1 LDPVN
6 AENRG
11 RRAVGA
17 FGRLKSGA
25 TRAAA
30 QTEMNGIAARPG
42 TADHDTNKDLA
53 AVRVETFNERFNG
66 GQIQTVFLAM
76 MGAVGFVLLIA
87 CANVAHLQ
95 ISRSAQRPRAVAVR
109 IALGATRWRVVR
121 QLLVESVILGC
132 MGGIIGLLFAMVGVR
147 LFDNAVA
154 GSGKPYWII
163 FSMDFTVFAF
173 LAGICVLTGV
183 LFGLAPALQVS
194 RTNVNEILKEG
205 R

>member
-76 MGAVGFVLLIA
+76 MGAGGFALP
-87 CANVAHLQ
+87 VARRPLSQ
-95 ISRSAQRPRAVAVR
+95 PPSSRPAPSAT
-109 IALGATRWRVVR
+109 L
-121 QLLVESVILGC
+121 
-132 MGGIIGLLFAMVGVR
+132 
-147 LFDNAVA
+147 
-154 GSGKPYWII
+154 
-163 FSMDFTVFAF
+163 
-173 LAGICVLTGV
+173 
-183 LFGLAPALQVS
+183 
-194 RTNVNEILKEG
+194 
-205 R
+205 